1 MSLADLLLTN
11 LKRDIAGLELV
22 PSKGGCFE
30 VDVIADGKDTERIY
44 SKLATGQF
52 PDESDILQQVLKRKR

>member
-11 LKRDIAGLELV
+11 LKRDVTGLEMV
-22 PSKGGCFE
+22 SSKGGCFE
-30 VDVIADGKDTERIY
+30 VDVDGERIY
-44 SKLATGQF
+44 SKLATKQF